1 MDALRAL
8 LEEISSCQIC
18 AEHLDLGPRPVLR
31 AEVSARVL
39 IIGQAPGAR
48 VHESGIPWNDNS
60 GERLRQWMDV
70 TTEVFY
76 DASRI
81 AIMPMGFCYP
91 GRNPKGGDM
100 PPRPECAPKWHSR
113 VLDLLPNVEL
123 TLLVGGY
130 AQAHPAVLGFRPE
143 TSRMQ
148 IREKAT
154 ACFVVCVRN
163 VVSGQRAFACDLT
176 DPGHREASC
185 NWLMEVRATGGS
197 SGKTALYTSL
207 VSDAQVEPLY

>member
-8 LEEISSCQIC
+8 LEEISSCRIC
-18 AEHLDLGPRPVLR
+18 AEHLDLGPRPVLC

-39 IIGQAPGAR
+39 IIGQAPGTR

-130 AQAHPAVLGFRPE
+130 AQAHYLHDRSSKTMTETVLAWHDCAPTIIPTPHPSWR
-143 TSRMQ
+143 T
-148 IREKAT
+148 T
-154 ACFVVCVRN
+154 
-163 VVSGQRAFACDLT
+163 
-176 DPGHREASC
+176 
-185 NWLMEVRATGGS
+185 NWLKKNPWFKTEVLPELRRHLAD
-197 SGKTALYTSL
+197 LL
-207 VSDAQVEPLY
+207 

>member
-8 LEEISSCQIC
+8 LEEISSCRIC
-18 AEHLDLGPRPVLR
+18 AEQLDLGPRPVLR

-130 AQAHPAVLGFRPE
+130 AQAHYLYDSRFKAMTETVLAWRDCAPTIIPMPHPSCCQNCAGFWL
-143 TSRMQ
+143 
-148 IREKAT
+148 
-154 ACFVVCVRN
+154 
-163 VVSGQRAFACDLT
+163 AFCD
-176 DPGHREASC
+176 
-185 NWLMEVRATGGS
+185 NF
-197 SGKTALYTSL
+197 
-207 VSDAQVEPLY
+207 

>member
-8 LEEISSCQIC
+8 LEEIFSCRIC

-130 AQAHPAVLGFRPE
+130 AQAHYLHDRSSKTMTETVLAWRDCAP
-143 TSRMQ
+143 TIIPTPHPSWR
-148 IREKAT
+148 T
-154 ACFVVCVRN
+154 
-163 VVSGQRAFACDLT
+163 T
-176 DPGHREASC
+176 
-185 NWLMEVRATGGS
+185 NWLKKNPWFKTEVLPELRRHLAD
-197 SGKTALYTSL
+197 LL
-207 VSDAQVEPLY
+207 

>member
-8 LEEISSCQIC
+8 LEEISSCRIC
-18 AEHLDLGPRPVLR
+18 AEHLVLGPRPVLR

-39 IIGQAPGAR
+39 IIGQAPGTR

-130 AQAHPAVLGFRPE
+130 AQAHYLHDRSSKTMTETVLAWHGCAPTIIPTPHPSWR
-143 TSRMQ
+143 T
-148 IREKAT
+148 T
-154 ACFVVCVRN
+154 
-163 VVSGQRAFACDLT
+163 
-176 DPGHREASC
+176 
-185 NWLMEVRATGGS
+185 NWLKKNPWFKTEVLPELRRQLAD
-197 SGKTALYTSL
+197 LL
-207 VSDAQVEPLY
+207 